1 MKEQTQINPDYYQL
15 ENGFEAIDIIDALDL
30 TKGFC
35 VGNAIKYLIREG
47 RKDGELTQ
55 IDVQKAIWY
64 LDHYIKRLKKLEADN
79 EQKNAQAELLVCKD

>member
-15 ENGFEAIDIIDALDL
+15 ENGLEAIDIIDALDL

-64 LDHYIKRLKKLEADN
+64 LDHYNQKLKEAEN